1 MRHTKFKTAVTV
13 LVAAALSGCA
23 VSQLDVNRAYDAAN
37 ADGAKAMGDGPQS
50 MQLVEEVPT
59 AFLGDRLV
67 PVAYEATLPAVF
79 REKSVTFPANLPL
92 SKLATLVSSATG
104 YPVRLS
110 PDVFIPREALIPK
123 TGVAATSSRNL
134 AGLSEQNNGEPIYK
148 QSCDCKVGQYLRGV
162 TEDLGLDW
170 SFDGTTISI
179 SRFVTKMFTIAAIPG
194 KVSFNSTMSKGTDTS
209 TGNQSSGTTGGSSGN
224 TGSFSAITK
233 TGRDGSFDQ
242 MVSIEAML
250 NKLKTPMGEVVVNQQ
265 SRSVMV
271 RDTKEAVDRMSMVL
285 TRENAI
291 STRQVAIR
299 VRTLEVDLNNGS
311 QAGVSTDIVFNK
323 ISNGLSQYAV
333 SFASPTSLATS
344 AGSVGLSVL
353 RPNAPFSGTN
363 AVINGLNTYGKTI
376 DDSTQTKLTLNGLP
390 VSVGSFETK
399 GYLASTTPGSGSLT
413 GTSGGTVGL
422 QPGAV
427 TVGDFVNILPSVN
440 DHNQIVLSYWS
451 DSSKLNGPFQSISAG
466 SGSTLQSIQLP
477 DIIGNKDDQTI
488 ALSDGQTI
496 VLYGAVTN
504 HDDGSS
510 NNGIGGASGAW
521 NKSRTFKVIM
531 LTASV
536 IPSM

>member
-1 MRHTKFKTAVTV
+1 MRHTKFKTAVTL

-23 VSQLDVNRAYDAAN
+23 VSQLDVNRAYDTAN

-104 YPVRLS
+104 YPVHLS

-123 TGVAATSSRNL
+123 TGVAATPGRNL
-134 AGLSEQNNGEPIYK
+134 AGLSEQNNSEPIYK

-170 SFDGTTISI
+170 SFDGTTISV

-209 TGNQSSGTTGGSSGN
+209 TGNQSSGTTGGSAGN

-250 NKLKTPMGEVVVNQQ
+250 NKIKTPMGEVVVNPQ

-488 ALSDGQTI
+488 ALADGQTI

>member
-1 MRHTKFKTAVTV
+1 MRHTKFKTAVTL

-23 VSQLDVNRAYDAAN
+23 VSQLDVNRAYDEAS

-50 MQLVEEVPT
+50 MQLVEEVST

-67 PVAYEATLPAVF
+67 PVAYEATLPSVF

-291 STRQVAIR
+291 STRQVALR
-299 VRTLEVDLNNGS
+299 VRTLEIDMSNGS
-311 QAGVSTDIVFNK
+311 QDGGNAG
-323 ISNGLSQYAV
+323 
-333 SFASPTSLATS
+333 
-344 AGSVGLSVL
+344 
-353 RPNAPFSGTN
+353 
-363 AVINGLNTYGKTI
+363 
-376 DDSTQTKLTLNGLP
+376 
-390 VSVGSFETK
+390 
-399 GYLASTTPGSGSLT
+399 
-413 GTSGGTVGL
+413 
-422 QPGAV
+422 
-427 TVGDFVNILPSVN
+427 
-440 DHNQIVLSYWS
+440 
-451 DSSKLNGPFQSISAG
+451 
-466 SGSTLQSIQLP
+466 
-477 DIIGNKDDQTI
+477 
-488 ALSDGQTI
+488 
-496 VLYGAVTN
+496 
-504 HDDGSS
+504 
-510 NNGIGGASGAW
+510 
-521 NKSRTFKVIM
+521 
-531 LTASV
+531 
-536 IPSM
+536 